1 MSQPSADGVLPSP
14 STSMRQPW
22 GLWYGQLPAG
32 SRDEFPSPCLGCKM
46 IDSPFLKT
54 DI

>member
-1 MSQPSADGVLPSP
+1 MSQPSADGVLPST
-14 STSMRQPW
+14 STRQPW
-22 GLWYGQLPAG
+22 GLWYGQLPAD
-32 SRDEFPSPCLGCKM
+32 SRDEFPSPSLGCKM